1 MHDHFP
7 PPQTKLSEARAW
19 VSALTPLSAA
29 LVLTLAGWALLQVAV
44 TPTPLTASKTTTA
57 SAPSVAPVASPFVVE
72 VVFPDRMTVV
82 TPEPPTP
89 TPAPP
94 KATPVGIDICTDLTR
109 AGTLCKQPKPPK
121 PAPTEVPDCPVDVG
135 SLCVGTGKP
144 VTWLPSPTPDI
155 VTYPPGDG

>member
-1 MHDHFP
+1 MHKTSRRARHRV
-7 PPQTKLSEARAW
+7 SETRAQLW
-19 VSALTPLSAA
+19 VRLFVPLLTAALLTGGGLALLREWHTAPLTSALPPIVAA
-29 LVLTLAGWALLQVAV
+29 
-44 TPTPLTASKTTTA
+44 
-57 SAPSVAPVASPFVVE
+57 APFPAASPFVVE
-72 VVFPDRMTVV
+72 VIFPDRMTVV

-89 TPAPP
+89 TPSPP

-144 VTWLPSPTPDI
+144 VVWLPTATPD
-155 VTYPPGDG
+155 VTTYPPRDG